1 MPSTTHSPR
10 TSWLTVMAATLV
22 GFGLLFAPREQVGR
36 IESLVHDAALP
47 GLQLLDRSQQWAMTL
62 PETFEQWKA
71 TAAADS
77 EPDEEDPT
85 PALQEQLTAL
95 QQQVRRLQSQNAQL
109 QTELDEARAATASP
123 FVAESAAPLFVP
135 ELLDAR
141 IVAVDDVSVAIQRAS
156 AQRVVDIGQ
165 TAGVVPADF
174 VVSAE
179 QTPQEPAR
187 LLIDQGDDAD
197 LHPDQPVFAGRC
209 VVGKIQQVGRWTSSV
224 LPVTDLEFR
233 GRAQL
238 MRRTGDGL
246 VVGPEGIIAGDGK
259 EGCKLN
265 FIAATQPVS
274 VGDEVYTAV
283 AGTPLPM
290 PMYYGRVV
298 AVSLAEGAPYWKIDV
313 KPAETM
319 VHARTVQVLRVV
331 LNPARTAT
339 TSTDKERL

>member
-1 MPSTTHSPR
+1 
-10 TSWLTVMAATLV
+10 MAATLA

-62 PETFEQWKA
+62 PETLEQWTA
-71 TAAADS
+71 TPAADS
-77 EPDEEDPT
+77 EADDTDPA
-85 PALQEQLTAL
+85 PALQEQVNSL
-95 QQQVRRLQSQNAQL
+95 QQEIRRLQSQNAQL
-109 QTELDEARAATASP
+109 QTELDQARAASGSP

-179 QTPQEPAR
+179 QTPQEPSR
-187 LLIDQGDDAD
+187 LLIDQGDDAE

-224 LPVTDLEFR
+224 LPVTDLEYR

-238 MRRTGDGL
+238 MRRTSEGL

-259 EGCKLN
+259 DGCRLN

-274 VGDEVYTAV
+274 VGDEVYTAA

-290 PMYYGRVV
+290 PMYYGRVI
-298 AVSLAEGAPYWKIDV
+298 AVSLAEGAPYWEIQV
-313 KPAETM
+313 RPAETLN
-319 VHARTVQVLRVV
+319 HARSVQVLRVV

-339 TSTDKERL
+339 TSTDRDQL